1 MTFPFRFFALDRRR
15 HRDLRLATR
24 DQVIILA
31 GIPWNPG
38 TT

>member
-1 MTFPFRFFALDRRR
+1 LLWTAGAIAIFRV
-15 HRDLRLATR
+15 ATR